1 MATKLKSPKDTSKAG
16 SESRS
21 RERTTQDAK
30 RKVEKEPKRERGRP
44 QELKRPKLQYV
55 TVAEETAV
63 ARERLRQAGYKD
75 EDLLIED
82 LPRDPTQ
89 AKQREDADREARER
103 AIRNLAAV
111 HPGVKEALMRE
122 EDTLR
127 VLEPAERLV
136 KSEAIVERIFKSDAQ
151 EWARQSN
158 QPPPTSPSLS
168 TNTLNNP
175 DAHPAGARLT
185 GGWSVDEPKLYR
197 AFAVLM
203 DLMTEVTE
211 PITSR
216 AKPVCV
222 QRTTAGFIELMENF
236 VVARTQEGSWV
247 KARQM
252 LPGFIDHFRNAQ
264 SEWPPCKDPRHMHKG
279 IKRPKQPSVEQ
290 KAALAKQE
298 ADLIHLVKSFG
309 YAPEVAEVKAF
320 TKRWLVAGEHIKMK
334 GGVRHVAPDAS
345 ADLAGLGNPLSG
357 SSISH
362 REFQKTHIEKYAAED
377 PFRFYLTNDVP
388 VVGAADVLGT
398 LVLARCARA
407 YYLRYLIEEEMRRTP
422 TDADERS
429 SEILASVLHK
439 EAAERLGLPRAA
451 YNPDR
456 HTGSVAELNTWLKA
470 PWDQR
475 ATVIRMGDQGKPF
488 NFGLMR
494 KDDPPADAVAPIESQ
509 LPVDT
514 DRD

>member
-222 QRTTAGFIELMENF
+222 QRTTA
-236 VVARTQEGSWV
+236 
-247 KARQM
+247 
-252 LPGFIDHFRNAQ
+252 
-264 SEWPPCKDPRHMHKG
+264 
-279 IKRPKQPSVEQ
+279 
-290 KAALAKQE
+290 
-298 ADLIHLVKSFG
+298 
-309 YAPEVAEVKAF
+309 
-320 TKRWLVAGEHIKMK
+320 
-334 GGVRHVAPDAS
+334 
-345 ADLAGLGNPLSG
+345 
-357 SSISH
+357 
-362 REFQKTHIEKYAAED
+362 
-377 PFRFYLTNDVP
+377 
-388 VVGAADVLGT
+388 
-398 LVLARCARA
+398 
-407 YYLRYLIEEEMRRTP
+407 
-422 TDADERS
+422 
-429 SEILASVLHK
+429 
-439 EAAERLGLPRAA
+439 
-451 YNPDR
+451 
-456 HTGSVAELNTWLKA
+456 
-470 PWDQR
+470 
-475 ATVIRMGDQGKPF
+475 
-488 NFGLMR
+488 
-494 KDDPPADAVAPIESQ
+494 
-509 LPVDT
+509 
-514 DRD
+514 